1 MSRTIHIDL
10 FDVASIDRAVR
21 EIRDYSKW
29 VERKIDELRQ
39 RVAELICDHA
49 TPFFQDAVVSDTYLV
64 KEDGSSRFESEGPIT
79 ASVQVT
85 VEPQSDGT
93 TLVIAHGEDAVWIE
107 FGAGVHYNG
116 TVGSYANPL
125 GETAG
130 FISAIGTYGDGN
142 GAKDTWGYYDENHN
156 LHLTHGAPASMPLY
170 NAVMAVV
177 NDIERIAR
185 EVFST

>member
-29 VERKIDELRQ
+29 VERKTDELRQ
-39 RVAELICDHA
+39 RVAELIRDHA
-49 TPFFQDAVVSDTYLV
+49 EPFYQDAMVSDTYLARAS
-64 KEDGSSRFESEGPIT
+64 DSDRFESEGPIR

-85 VEPQSDGT
+85 VDPQGDGI
-93 TLVIAHGEDAVWIE
+93 TLVVAHGKDAVWIE

-116 TVGSYANPL
+116 AAGRYANPL
-125 GETAG
+125 GENLD
-130 FISAIGTYGDGN
+130 FISAIGTYGYGN
-142 GAKDTWGYYDENHN
+142 GAKDTWGYYDENRV